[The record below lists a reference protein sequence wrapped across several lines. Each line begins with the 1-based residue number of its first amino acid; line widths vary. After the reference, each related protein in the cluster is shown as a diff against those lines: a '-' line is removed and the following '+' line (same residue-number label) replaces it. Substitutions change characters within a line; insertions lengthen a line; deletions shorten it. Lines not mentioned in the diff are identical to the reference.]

1 MARSQVGGG
10 VGDLAE
16 EISGGVG
23 MGDASLLVVVI
34 RQKVDEQTSSQD
46 QERRDHVTKVM
57 DENSIDVLIAAF
69 FLFIMGV
76 AVFFL
81 LVAMTVAMTVLL
93 LLLVAVTMA
102 VLLLLFTMAVAM
114 SVLFLLFTMAVSVSG
129 LFLLISMPMAVLFF
143 LVTMTVTVLLFL
155 LATPVTV
162 AMTVIVTAVRVTVTT
177 ATVRV
182 AMSIAGK
189 TEDDGAKGVDRHTK
203 SRNANV
209 PPAGSHWGGG
219 NKSEDGFQ
227 GGVETQSQKEH
238 SVDQASEN
246 FRASPSKT
254 HIEGAGAFGGL
265 IGPIGDDQ
273 RDNIREIMKTISQER
288 ERVDIST
295 NAKFKNT
302 I

>member
-102 VLLLLFTMAVAM
+102 VLLLLFTMAVSV
-114 SVLFLLFTMAVSVSG
+114 SVLFLLITMAVA
-129 LFLLISMPMAVLFF
+129 MAVLFF

-209 PPAGSHWGGG
+209 PPASSHWGGG